1 MRNAAVTAVFDAA
14 VRILEVPS
22 AVFAQSRKGTVTEQA
37 VEVFFVYVFVT
48 WEEFACFVIYEFVVI
63 AIGHFL
69 RPPVRDLE
77 SAKLLRHMTTDF
89 PPLASLT
96 GTSLTAVE
104 CHGAKLLHS

>member
-1 MRNAAVTAVFDAA
+1 MRNAAVAAVFDAA

-22 AVFAQSRKGTVTEQA
+22 AVFAQSIKGTVTEQA

-69 RPPVRDLE
+69 RPPVCDLE
-77 SAKLLRHMTTDF
+77 SAKLLRHMTAGF
-89 PPLASLT
+89 PPLAS
-96 GTSLTAVE
+96 GSR
-104 CHGAKLLHS
+104 G